1 MPMSA
6 PSFIPNKEVTM
17 QEIKNTT
24 TEKMQKS
31 FESLLH
37 NYSKVR
43 TGRASASIL
52 DDVRINYYGQP
63 TPVKQLCNI
72 SIPEPRTI
80 IVQPWDKTTLADIE
94 KAILGAN
101 IGITPENDGNVI
113 RLPFQPLTEEKRKD
127 IVREL
132 KKIAEE
138 ARVAIRNIR
147 RDSND
152 QAKKMKK
159 DSEIS
164 EDDEKKLLKE
174 IQDITDEWIG
184 KIDEVEKSKEKEIM
198 EV

>member
-1 MPMSA
+1 
-6 PSFIPNKEVTM
+6 M
-17 QEIKNTT
+17 QEIKNTA

>member
-1 MPMSA
+1 M
-6 PSFIPNKEVTM
+6 EDL
-17 QEIKNTT
+17 KNSTKD
-24 TEKMQKS
+24 KMQKS
-31 FESLLH
+31 YDSLLH
-37 NYSKVR
+37 QYSKIR

-72 SIPEPRTI
+72 SIPEARTI

-94 KAILGAN
+94 KAILAAN

-113 RLPFQPLTEEKRKD
+113 RLPFQPLTEDKRKD
-127 IVREL
+127 IVKNI
-132 KKIAEE
+132 KKLGED

-147 RDSND
+147 RDANE
-152 QAKKMKK
+152 AGKKMKK

-164 EDDEKKLLKE
+164 EDEEKKLLKE
-174 IQDITDEWIG
+174 LQDITDDWIK
-184 KIDEVEKSKEKEIM
+184 KIEESEKAKEREIM

>member
-1 MPMSA
+1 
-6 PSFIPNKEVTM
+6 M
-17 QEIKNTT
+17 QELKNNA

-37 NYSKVR
+37 QYSKVR

-52 DDVRINYYGQP
+52 DDIRINYYGQP
-63 TPVKQLCNI
+63 TAVKQLCNI

-80 IVQPWDKTTLADIE
+80 VVQPWDKTTLADIE

-113 RLPFQPLTEEKRKD
+113 RLPFQPLTEDKRKE
-127 IVREL
+127 IVKNL
-132 KKIAEE
+132 KKLAEDS
-138 ARVAIRNIR
+138 RVAIRNIR
-147 RDSND
+147 RDANE

-174 IQDITDEWIG
+174 VQDLTDDWIK
-184 KIDEVEKSKEKEIM
+184 KIDEVERYKEKEIM

>member
-1 MPMSA
+1 
-6 PSFIPNKEVTM
+6 M
-17 QEIKNTT
+17 QELKNNT

-31 FESLLH
+31 FDSLLH
-37 NYSKVR
+37 QFSKVR

-52 DDVRINYYGQP
+52 DDIRINYYGQP

-80 IVQPWDKTTLADIE
+80 VVQPWDKTTLADIE

-113 RLPFQPLTEEKRKD
+113 RLPFQPLTEDKRKD
-127 IVREL
+127 IVKNL
-132 KKIAEE
+132 KKLGED

-147 RDSND
+147 RDAND

-174 IQDITDEWIG
+174 VQDITGWIT

>member
-1 MPMSA
+1 
-6 PSFIPNKEVTM
+6 M
-17 QEIKNTT
+17 QELKDTT
-24 TEKMQKS
+24 SQKMQKS

-37 NYSKVR
+37 QYSKVR

-80 IVQPWDKTTLADIE
+80 VVQPWDKTTLADIE

-113 RLPFQPLTEEKRKD
+113 RLPFQPLTEDKRKD
-127 IVREL
+127 IVKSL
-132 KKIAEE
+132 KKLAEE
-138 ARVAIRNIR
+138 GRVAIRNIR
-147 RDSND
+147 RDANE

-159 DSEIS
+159 DSDIS

-174 IQDITDEWIG
+174 VQDITDEWIL

>member
-1 MPMSA
+1 
-6 PSFIPNKEVTM
+6 M
-17 QEIKNTT
+17 QELKNNS

-31 FESLLH
+31 FDSLLH
-37 NYSKVR
+37 QYTKVR

-52 DDVRINYYGQP
+52 DDIRINYYGQP

-80 IVQPWDKTTLADIE
+80 VVQPWDKTTLADIE

-127 IVREL
+127 IVKNL
-132 KKIAEE
+132 KKISEE
-138 ARVAIRNIR
+138 TRVAIRNIR
-147 RDSND
+147 RDAND

-174 IQDITDEWIG
+174 VQDITDEWIK
-184 KIDEVEKSKEKEIM
+184 KIDDVEKAKEKEIM

>member
-1 MPMSA
+1 
-6 PSFIPNKEVTM
+6 M
-17 QEIKNTT
+17 QELKNNA

-37 NYSKVR
+37 QYSKVR

-52 DDVRINYYGQP
+52 DDIRINYYGQP
-63 TPVKQLCNI
+63 TAVKQLCNI

-80 IVQPWDKTTLADIE
+80 VVQPWDKTTLADIE

-113 RLPFQPLTEEKRKD
+113 RLPFQPLTEDKRKE
-127 IVREL
+127 IVKNL
-132 KKIAEE
+132 KKLAEDS
-138 ARVAIRNIR
+138 RVAIRNIR
-147 RDSND
+147 RDANE

-174 IQDITDEWIG
+174 VQDLTDDWIK
-184 KIDEVEKSKEKEIM
+184 KIDEVERSKEK
-198 EV
+198 